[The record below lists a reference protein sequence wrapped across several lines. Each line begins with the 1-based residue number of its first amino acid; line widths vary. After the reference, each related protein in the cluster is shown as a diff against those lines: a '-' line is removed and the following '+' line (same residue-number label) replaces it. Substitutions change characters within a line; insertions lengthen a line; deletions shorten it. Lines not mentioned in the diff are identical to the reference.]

1 MRTIIKI
8 AFILNAAV
16 VMGAA
21 QQVTVPIVTYVPG
34 ASGRLHALSGIPGAA
49 TVGGALDVPFGISQ
63 TLVPPSHEY
72 IVAVT
77 GEMWPAVLHIKNGVV
92 DTKSIQRSD
101 SRIDRVALS
110 PSGASAGFFSESEQR
125 IYAFTSMASDSP
137 IMLGQFDLRGMDQLT
152 AFAIS
157 DSGQTV
163 MAGVSNGAAGSLYIV
178 TLDGAKHLIGSIGRA
193 SAMQFLWNSNAAV
206 IADGSENKIYGY
218 MDGQTFPIA
227 TEKDGISAPSSIA
240 VSSDNGKAFVINSGS
255 KSITRIGP
263 YGTVAAAIHCDCVL
277 TGLHPTSTDSVFRVT
292 DFSGGP
298 VTLFDGASR
307 VPRMIFVPVVVQD

>member
-1 MRTIIKI
+1 
-8 AFILNAAV
+8 
-16 VMGAA
+16 
-21 QQVTVPIVTYVPG
+21 
-34 ASGRLHALSGIPGAA
+34 
-49 TVGGALDVPFGISQ
+49 
-63 TLVPPSHEY
+63 
-72 IVAVT
+72 
-77 GEMWPAVLHIKNGVV
+77 MWPAVLHIRDGVV
-92 DTKSIQRSD
+92 DTKSLQQSE

-110 PSGASAGFFSESEQR
+110 PSGAAAGFFSESEQR
-125 IYAFTSMASDSP
+125 IYAFTNMASDTP
-137 IMLGQFDLRGMDQLT
+137 LLLGQFDLRGMDQLS

-178 TLDGAKHLIGSIGRA
+178 TLDGARHLIGSIRRA
-193 SAMQFLWNSNAAV
+193 SAIQFLWNSNAAV
-206 IADGSENKIYGY
+206 IADGPDNKIYGFL
-218 MDGQTFPIA
+218 DGQTFPIA
-227 TEKDGISAPSSIA
+227 TEKEGISEPSSIA

-263 YGTVAAAIHCDCVL
+263 YGAVAAPLHCDCVL

-307 VPRMIFVPVVVQD
+307 IPRMIFVPVVPQD